1 MVVLGADRAV
11 VLVAAASLVEVAV
24 FRRAVG
30 AAGRVVG
37 RSGVVVAFGGCG
49 SATGSD
55 DLS

>member
-1 MVVLGADRAV
+1 MVVHGAVRAV
-11 VLVAAASLVEVAV
+11 VSVAAASLVEVAV

-37 RSGVVVAFGGCG
+37 RFGVVVAFGGCG
-49 SATGSD
+49 SAIGSN